1 MIGSVLKLRSGNELV
16 RRLILPQIM
25 RHCLE
30 VNIRL
35 LTTGEQEID
44 FLIGGK
50 CFKIRIQKWTSEE

>member
-50 CFKIRIQKWTSEE
+50 CFKIRIQK